1 MLGFWV
7 RCRFPGGHELFLLS
21 QLEDLKN
28 EIEKRQAKATTK
40 LSEEI
45 SQLDSLTKAQDK
57 KSQQSVSEFLW
68 VREGKFFQG
77 KIFRIHPQLDNSVI
91 L

>member
-1 MLGFWV
+1 M
-7 RCRFPGGHELFLLS
+7 LS

-77 KIFRIHPQLDNSVI
+77 KIFRKGIPSLGT
-91 L
+91 